1 VSVARDLGAW
11 LLMWLGAGVV
21 VAATMW
27 LSLWRLE
34 NELQWRDA
42 AFPGIGVALVVAG
55 AALRPCARQ
64 S

>member
-1 VSVARDLGAW
+1 MSVARDLSAW
-11 LLMWLGAGVV
+11 LLMWLGAGLV
-21 VAATMW
+21 VAAALW

-42 AFPGIGVALVVAG
+42 ALPGIGVALVIAG
-55 AALRPCARQ
+55 AALRPHARQ

>member
-1 VSVARDLGAW
+1 VARDLGAW

-42 AFPGIGVALVVAG
+42 AFPGIGVAMLLAG
-55 AALRPCARQ
+55 ALLRPRARQ

>member
-1 VSVARDLGAW
+1 MSVARDLGAW

-42 AFPGIGVALVVAG
+42 AFLGIGVALVIAG
-55 AALRPCARQ
+55 AALHPRARQ

>member
-1 VSVARDLGAW
+1 MSVARDLGAW

-21 VAATMW
+21 VAAALW

-34 NELQWRDA
+34 NGLQWRDA
-42 AFPGIGVALVVAG
+42 AFPAIGVAMLLAG
-55 AALRPCARQ
+55 ASLRPRSRQ

>member
-1 VSVARDLGAW
+1 MSVARELGAW

-34 NELQWRDA
+34 NELHWRDA

-55 AALRPCARQ
+55 AALRPRARQ

>member
-1 VSVARDLGAW
+1 MSVARDLGAW

-21 VAATMW
+21 VAAALW

-42 AFPGIGVALVVAG
+42 AFPAIGVAMLLAG
-55 AALRPCARQ
+55 ASLRPRSRQ

>member
-1 VSVARDLGAW
+1 VSVARELGAW
-11 LLMWLGAGVV
+11 LLVRLGVGVV
-21 VAATMW
+21 VAAALW

-42 AFPGIGVALVVAG
+42 AFPGIGVALLVAG
-55 AALRPCARQ
+55 AALRPRARQ

>member
-27 LSLWRLE
+27 ILLWRLE

-42 AFPGIGVALVVAG
+42 AFPAIGVAMLLAG
-55 AALRPCARQ
+55 ALLRPRARQ

>member
-1 VSVARDLGAW
+1 MARELGAW
-11 LLMWLGAGVV
+11 LLVRLGVGVV
-21 VAATMW
+21 VAAALW

-42 AFPGIGVALVVAG
+42 AFPGIGVALLVAG
-55 AALRPCARQ
+55 AALRPRARQ

>member
-1 VSVARDLGAW
+1 MSVARDLGAW

-34 NELQWRDA
+34 NELQWHDA
-42 AFPGIGVALVVAG
+42 ALPGIGVALVVAG
-55 AALRPCARQ
+55 AALRPRARQ

>member
-1 VSVARDLGAW
+1 
-11 LLMWLGAGVV
+11 MWLGAGVV

-27 LSLWRLE
+27 LSLWQLE

-42 AFPGIGVALVVAG
+42 AFPAIGVALLLAG
-55 AALRPCARQ
+55 ALLRPRSRQ

>member
-1 VSVARDLGAW
+1 
-11 LLMWLGAGVV
+11 MWLGAGVV

-34 NELQWRDA
+34 NGLQWRDA
-42 AFPGIGVALVVAG
+42 AFPAIGVAMLLAG
-55 AALRPCARQ
+55 ALLRPRSRQ

>member
-1 VSVARDLGAW
+1 MSVARDLGAW

-21 VAATMW
+21 VAAALW

-34 NELQWRDA
+34 NELPWRDA
-42 AFPGIGVALVVAG
+42 AFLGIGVALVIAG
-55 AALRPCARQ
+55 AALRPHARQ

>member
-42 AFPGIGVALVVAG
+42 AFPGIGVAMLLAG
-55 AALRPCARQ
+55 ALLRPRARQ

>member
-1 VSVARDLGAW
+1 MARDLGAW

-21 VAATMW
+21 VAAALW

-34 NELQWRDA
+34 NQLQWRDA
-42 AFPGIGVALVVAG
+42 AFLGIGVAMLLAG
-55 AALRPCARQ
+55 ALLRPRSRQ

>member
-1 VSVARDLGAW
+1 MSVARDLGAW

-42 AFPGIGVALVVAG
+42 AFPGIGVAMLLAG
-55 AALRPCARQ
+55 ALLRPRARQ

>member
-1 VSVARDLGAW
+1 MSVARDLGAW

-55 AALRPCARQ
+55 AALRPRARQ

>member
-21 VAATMW
+21 VAAALW

-34 NELQWRDA
+34 SELQWRDA
-42 AFPGIGVALVVAG
+42 ALPGIGVALVIAG
-55 AALRPCARQ
+55 AALRPHARQ

>member
-1 VSVARDLGAW
+1 MSVARDLGAW

-21 VAATMW
+21 VAAALW

-42 AFPGIGVALVVAG
+42 AFLGIGVALVIAG
-55 AALRPCARQ
+55 AALRPHARQ

>member
-1 VSVARDLGAW
+1 MSAARELGAW
-11 LLMWLGAGVV
+11 LLVWLGAGVV
-21 VAATMW
+21 VAAALW

-42 AFPGIGVALVVAG
+42 AFLGIGVTLVVAG
-55 AALRPCARQ
+55 AALRPRASQ

>member
-1 VSVARDLGAW
+1 MSVARDLSAW

-42 AFPGIGVALVVAG
+42 AFPAIGVALLLAG
-55 AALRPCARQ
+55 ALLRPRSRQ

>member
-1 VSVARDLGAW
+1 MIVVRELGAW
-11 LLMWLGAGVV
+11 IRVWLGAGVV
-21 VAATMW
+21 VAAALW

-42 AFPGIGVALVVAG
+42 AFLGIGVALVVAG
-55 AALRPCARQ
+55 ALLRPRARQ

>member
-1 VSVARDLGAW
+1 MSVARELGAW
-11 LLMWLGAGVV
+11 LLVWLGVGVV
-21 VAATMW
+21 VAAALW

-42 AFPGIGVALVVAG
+42 AFPGIGVALLVAG
-55 AALRPCARQ
+55 AALRPRARQ